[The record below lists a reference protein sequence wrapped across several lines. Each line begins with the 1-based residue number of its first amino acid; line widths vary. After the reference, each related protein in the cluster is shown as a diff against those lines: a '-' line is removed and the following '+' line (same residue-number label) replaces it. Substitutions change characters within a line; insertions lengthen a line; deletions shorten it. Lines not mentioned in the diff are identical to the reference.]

1 MYRAWEMNLSFDDMM
16 NDTVTLVKKD
26 GTVVKE
32 GIKAQVSKGSV
43 ITFDASLPI
52 EPGDHFVRIQQSGL
66 AEDYIVVDPGYMS
79 GIGGRAGIP
88 NHFQS
93 KVRRSDAPIAPP
105 SKIINNIHGPNAR
118 VNINSTDN
126 STNTSITI
134 QPLEVASLIEKIKPH
149 LSSLPDDTRTQ
160 MQVPIELLEAEIR
173 SGNPKSSVLVEGL
186 KSMKMIAE
194 GAAGNLVA
202 AGIGAMIGPMLGG

>member
-1 MYRAWEMNLSFDDMM
+1 MSFDDMM
-16 NDTVTLVKKD
+16 NDVVTLVKKD

-32 GIKAQVSKGSV
+32 GIKAQVSKGSI

-66 AEDYIVVDPGYMS
+66 AEDYIVIDPGYMS
-79 GIGGRAGIP
+79 GLGGRGGIP

-93 KVRRSDAPIAPP
+93 KVRRSDAPVAPP
-105 SKIINNIHGPNAR
+105 STVINNIHGPNAR
-118 VNINSTDN
+118 VSINSVDN
-126 STNTSITI
+126 STNTNTTITI
-134 QPLEVASLIEKIKPH
+134 QPLEVASLIEKIRPH
-149 LSSLPDDTRTQ
+149 LSSLPEDTRAQ
-160 MQVPIELLEAEIR
+160 IQVPIELLETEIR
-173 SGNPKSSVLVEGL
+173 SGNAKSSVLMEGL
-186 KSMKMIAE
+186 KSIKVISE

>member
-1 MYRAWEMNLSFDDMM
+1 MSEIRMSFDDMM
-16 NDTVTLVKKD
+16 NDVVTLVKKD

-32 GIKAQVSKGSV
+32 GIKAQVSKGSI

-66 AEDYIVVDPGYMS
+66 AEDYIVIDPGYMS
-79 GIGGRAGIP
+79 GMGGRAGIP

-93 KVRRSDAPIAPP
+93 KVRRSDAPVAPP
-105 SKIINNIHGPNAR
+105 STIINNIHGPNAR
-118 VNINSTDN
+118 VNINSVDN
-126 STNTSITI
+126 STNTNTTITI

-149 LSSLPDDTRTQ
+149 LAALPEDTRTQ
-160 MQVPIELLEAEIR
+160 MQLPIELLESEIR
-173 SGNPKSSVLVEGL
+173 SGKPNSSVLVEGL
-186 KSMKMIAE
+186 KSMKVIAE

>member
-1 MYRAWEMNLSFDDMM
+1 MM
-16 NDTVTLVKKD
+16 NDVVTLVKKD

-32 GIKAQVSKGSV
+32 SIKAQVSKGLIISD
-43 ITFDASLPI
+43 DASLPI
-52 EPGDHFVRIQQSGL
+52 EPGDHFIRIQPSGL
-66 AEDYIVVDPGYMS
+66 AEDYIVVDPGFMS
-79 GIGGRAGIP
+79 GGRGLIP
-88 NHFQS
+88 PHFQS

-105 SKIINNIHGPNAR
+105 STIINNIHGPNAR

-126 STNTSITI
+126 STNTAINI

-149 LSSLPDDTRTQ
+149 LSALPDATRTQ
-160 MQVPIELLEAEIR
+160 MQVPIELLESEIR
-173 SGNPKSSVLVEGL
+173 SGSAKSSVLMEGL
-186 KSMKMIAE
+186 KSMKVISE

>member
-1 MYRAWEMNLSFDDMM
+1 M
-16 NDTVTLVKKD
+16 TLVKKD

-32 GIKAQVSKGSV
+32 GIKAQVSSGLI
-43 ITFDASLPI
+43 ITPDAKLPI
-52 EPGDHFVRIQQSGL
+52 ETGDHFVRVQPSGL
-66 AEDYIVVDPGYMS
+66 AEDYIVTDPGFMS
-79 GIGGRAGIP
+79 GGKGLIP
-88 NHFQS
+88 PHFQS
-93 KVRRSDAPIAPP
+93 KVRRSDAPVAPP
-105 SKIINNIHGPNAR
+105 STIINNIHGPNAR

-126 STNTSITI
+126 STNTSISI

-149 LSSLPDDTRTQ
+149 LSSLPEDTKAQ

-173 SGNPKSSVLVEGL
+173 SGTPNSSVLIEGL
-186 KSMKMIAE
+186 KSLKVIAE

>member
-1 MYRAWEMNLSFDDMM
+1 MSFDDMM
-16 NDTVTLVKKD
+16 NDVVTLVKKD

-32 GIKAQVSKGSV
+32 GIKAQVSKGSI

-66 AEDYIVVDPGYMS
+66 AEDYIVIDPGYMS
-79 GIGGRAGIP
+79 GMGGRAGIP

-93 KVRRSDAPIAPP
+93 KVRRSDAPVAPP
-105 SKIINNIHGPNAR
+105 STIINNIHGPNAR
-118 VNINSTDN
+118 VNINSVDN
-126 STNTSITI
+126 STNTNTTITI

-149 LSSLPDDTRTQ
+149 LAALPEDTRTQ
-160 MQVPIELLEAEIR
+160 MQLPIELLESEIR
-173 SGNPKSSVLVEGL
+173 SGKPNSSVLVEGL
-186 KSMKMIAE
+186 KSMKVIAE

>member
-1 MYRAWEMNLSFDDMM
+1 M

-32 GIKAQVSKGSV
+32 GIRAQVSKGS
-43 ITFDASLPI
+43 ITTFDASLPI

-66 AEDYIVVDPGYMS
+66 AEDYIVIDPGYTS
-79 GIGGRAGIP
+79 GIGGRTGIP

-93 KVRRSDAPIAPP
+93 KVRRSDAPVAPP
-105 SKIINNIHGPNAR
+105 STVINNIHGPNAR

-126 STNTSITI
+126 STNTSISV
-134 QPLEVASLIEKIKPH
+134 QPLQVASLIEKIKPH
-149 LSSLPDDTRTQ
+149 LSLLPDDTRAQ
-160 MQVPIELLEAEIR
+160 MQRPIELLESEIR
-173 SGNPKSSVLVEGL
+173 SGKPNGSVLSEGL
-186 KSMKMIAE
+186 KSMKVIAE

>member
-1 MYRAWEMNLSFDDMM
+1 MAFGSMM
-16 NDTVTLVKKD
+16 NDVVTLVKKD

-32 GIKAQVSKGSV
+32 SIKAQVSKGLIISD
-43 ITFDASLPI
+43 DASLPI
-52 EPGDHFVRIQQSGL
+52 EPGDHFIRIQPSGL
-66 AEDYIVVDPGYMS
+66 AEDYIVVDPGFMS
-79 GIGGRAGIP
+79 GGRGLIP
-88 NHFQS
+88 PHFQS

-105 SKIINNIHGPNAR
+105 STIINNIHGPNAR

-126 STNTSITI
+126 STNTAINI

-149 LSSLPDDTRTQ
+149 LSALPDATRTQ
-160 MQVPIELLEAEIR
+160 MQVPIELLESEIR
-173 SGNPKSSVLVEGL
+173 SGSAKSSVLMEGL
-186 KSMKMIAE
+186 KSMKVISE

>member
-1 MYRAWEMNLSFDDMM
+1 MSFDDMM
-16 NDTVTLVKKD
+16 NDVVTLVKKD
-26 GTVVKE
+26 GTVIKE
-32 GIKAQVSKGSV
+32 GIKAQVSKGSI

-66 AEDYIVVDPGYMS
+66 AEDYIVIDPGYMS
-79 GIGGRAGIP
+79 GMGGRAGIP

-93 KVRRSDAPIAPP
+93 KVRRSDAPVAPP
-105 SKIINNIHGPNAR
+105 STIINNIHGPNAR
-118 VNINSTDN
+118 VNINSVDN
-126 STNTSITI
+126 STNTNTTITI

-149 LSSLPDDTRTQ
+149 LAALPEDTRTQ
-160 MQVPIELLEAEIR
+160 MQLPIELLETEIR
-173 SGNPKSSVLVEGL
+173 SGKPNSSVLVEGL
-186 KSMKMIAE
+186 KAMKVIAE